1 MEYANTEINDLGSY
15 EHFLE
20 KFLHRGYQFVFFQ
33 ELNQPDGQLVLRHDI
48 DFDTEFALKT
58 AQIEAALGIKASY
71 FFLLRSNFYNI
82 LSAENAGNVRKIK
95 ELGHHV
101 SIHFDPLIYDDFA
114 EGLLLE
120 AGVFRHCFG
129 TPVEIISLHR
139 PNQFFQEY
147 DTPIQNIEHTYQSK
161 YFKDIKY
168 FSDSTGQW
176 RFGHPADSIEF
187 LQRKSLHV
195 LIHPVWWMVGGDSNL
210 GKLRHYFAQRTQ
222 HLKKEFFD
230 NCIPFREIY
239 DHV

>member
-1 MEYANTEINDLGSY
+1 MPLNDLGSY

-20 KFLHRGYQFVFFQ
+20 RFLNQDYQFVFFQ
-33 ELNQPDGQLVLRHDI
+33 ELNGPSGQLALRHDI
-48 DFDTEFALKT
+48 DFDTDFALKT
-58 AQIEAALGIKASY
+58 AQIEAQLGIKATY

-82 LSAENAGNVRKIK
+82 LSLEHARRVSKIR
-95 ELGHHV
+95 ELGHAV
-101 SIHFDPLIYDDFA
+101 SIHFDPLIYEDFS
-114 EGLLLE
+114 EGLQLE
-120 AGVFRHCFG
+120 ADLFQRYFDV
-129 TPVEIISLHR
+129 PVNIISLHR

-147 DTPIQNIEHTYQSK
+147 DSPIQGIEHTYQSK

-176 RFGHPADSIEF
+176 RFGNPTESLEF
-187 LQRKSLHV
+187 LQKKSLHV
-195 LIHPVWWMVGGDSNL
+195 LIHPVWWMIDGESNL
-210 GKLRHYFAQRTQ
+210 GKLRAYFAQRTQ